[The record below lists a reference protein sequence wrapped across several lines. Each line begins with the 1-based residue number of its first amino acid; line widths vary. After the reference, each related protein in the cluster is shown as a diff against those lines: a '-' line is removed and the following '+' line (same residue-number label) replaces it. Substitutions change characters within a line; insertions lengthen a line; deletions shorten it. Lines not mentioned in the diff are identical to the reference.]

1 MTTSTPYADAIRRF
15 AARDLQRLNVPG
27 HSADPT
33 AAPLLAEFF
42 GEDVL
47 RYDVEPLLDGID
59 KGPVNPLA
67 QAREAAARAWGARR
81 TWFLTNGASE
91 ANRMA
96 ALALAAF
103 RTPDEI
109 VVAQR
114 SAHSSFFDGIILGG
128 LDPRFVQPTIDEHH
142 GINHGVTPAAM
153 REALT
158 GVDAKAAYIISPSY
172 FGAVADVEGIAEV
185 CHEAGVPLVVDA
197 AWAAHFGFH
206 PDLPANPIALGA
218 DLVVS
223 STHKMGGSLTQ
234 SAMLHL
240 ADGPY
245 AAELE
250 PLIDRAFMFTQSTSA
265 SSLLLAS
272 LDLARATLE
281 DGRDRI
287 TASLTA
293 AAELRDAVRA
303 TGRFPIVSD
312 GFDAFPD
319 IVGHDPLRVSIDVG
333 AAGLDGHAVREE
345 LLRTAGIMTEI
356 STGSCIVAFV
366 GPGTTPD
373 AARFVA
379 ALEALRPVG
388 DLAARGELGSI
399 ALPKTGPAVM
409 RPRDAAFAHTEI
421 VPAADAVGRV
431 SADALAAYPPG
442 IPNVLPGEILT
453 AETIAFLRGIAAM
466 PGGYVRGAADALVDG
481 VRVVVEAGTPEVS
494 ARSQAARTGRID
506 PHLSTGMRRAMKP
519 SSRKE
524 LAAAS

>member
-1 MTTSTPYADAIRRF
+1 MTSTTPYADAVRRF
-15 AARDLQRLNVPG
+15 AERDLQRLNVPG
-27 HSADPT
+27 HSADPA
-33 AAPLLAEFF
+33 AAPLLVEYF
-42 GEDVL
+42 GADVL
-47 RYDVEPLLDGID
+47 RRDIEPLLDGID
-59 KGPVNPLA
+59 KGETNPLEA
-67 QAREAAARAWGARR
+67 ARAAAARAWGARR

-96 ALALAAF
+96 ALALSAF
-103 RTPDEI
+103 RTPDGV

-128 LDPRFVQPTIDEHH
+128 LDPRFVHPTIDEQH
-142 GINHGVTPAAM
+142 GINHGVTPESVQ
-153 REALT
+153 EALRA
-158 GVDAKAAYIISPSY
+158 GDAKAAYIISPSY
-172 FGAVADVEGIAEV
+172 FGAVADVEGIAAV

-206 PDLPANPIALGA
+206 PDLPANPLALGA

-240 ADGPY
+240 GDGEFAD
-245 AAELE
+245 ELD

-281 DGRDRI
+281 DGHERI
-287 TASLTA
+287 SASLA
-293 AAELRDAVRA
+293 AAEELRSAVRA

-312 GFDAFPD
+312 GFGAFPD

-345 LLRTAGIMTEI
+345 LLRSYGIMTEI
-356 STGSCIVAFV
+356 STGSCIVVFV

-373 AARFVA
+373 TARFVA
-379 ALEALRPVG
+379 ALQALRPVG
-388 DLAARGELGSI
+388 DLAAREQGGPV
-399 ALPKTGPAVM
+399 ALPKPGDAVM

-421 VPAADAVGRV
+421 VSAAEAAGRV
-431 SADALAAYPPG
+431 SADSLAAYPPG
-442 IPNVLPGEILT
+442 IPNVLPGEVLT
-453 AETIAFLRGIAAM
+453 AETISFLRGIAAM
-466 PGGYVRGAADALVDG
+466 PGGYVRGAVDGAVDG
-481 VRVVVEAGTPEVS
+481 VRVVVEGADRAPSGTTEV
-494 ARSQAARTGRID
+494 I
-506 PHLSTGMRRAMKP
+506 P
-519 SSRKE
+519 S
-524 LAAAS
+524 

>member
-1 MTTSTPYADAIRRF
+1 MIPNTPYADAVRRF

-27 HSADPT
+27 HGADT
-33 AAPLLAEFF
+33 AAAPLLADFF
-42 GEDVL
+42 GPQVL

-59 KGPVNPLA
+59 KGDDNPLE
-67 QAREAAARAWGARR
+67 QARAAAARVWGARR

-103 RTPDEI
+103 STPDRV

-142 GINHGVTPAAM
+142 GINHGVTADAM
-153 REALT
+153 REALSA
-158 GVDAKAAYIISPSY
+158 GDAKAAYIISPSY
-172 FGAVADVEGIAEV
+172 FGAVADVTAIAEV

-206 PDLPANPIALGA
+206 PELPANPIELGA

-287 TASLTA
+287 SASLA
-293 AAELRDAVRA
+293 AAGELRDAVRA

-312 GFDAFPD
+312 GFGAFGD

-345 LLRTAGIMTEI
+345 LIRTAGIMTEI
-356 STGSCIVAFV
+356 STASCIVAFV
-366 GPGTTPD
+366 GPGTSPD
-373 AARFVA
+373 VARFVA
-379 ALEALRPVG
+379 ALEALQPVG
-388 DLAARGELGSI
+388 ELAAREVAGSAA
-399 ALPKTGPAVM
+399 ALPTPGAAVM

-421 VPAADAVGRV
+421 VSASDAVGRV
-431 SADALAAYPPG
+431 SADSLAAYPPG

-453 AETIAFLRGIAAM
+453 AETIEFLRGIAAT
-466 PGGYVRGAADALVDG
+466 PGGYVRGAADAAVDG
-481 VRVVVEAGTPEVS
+481 VRVVVGDAHVDAAG
-494 ARSQAARTGRID
+494 AARAG
-506 PHLSTGMRRAMKP
+506 A
-519 SSRKE
+519 
-524 LAAAS
+524 LAFV

>member
-1 MTTSTPYADAIRRF
+1 MIPNTPYADALRRF
-15 AARDLQRLNVPG
+15 AARDLQLLNVPG
-27 HSADPT
+27 HAADPA
-33 AAPLLAEFF
+33 AAPLLADFF
-42 GEDVL
+42 GAELL
-47 RYDVEPLLDGID
+47 RRDVEPLLDGID
-59 KGPVNPLA
+59 KGEDNPLE
-67 QAREAAARAWGARR
+67 QARRAAARAWGARR

-103 RTPDEI
+103 RSPDEI

-128 LDPRFVQPTIDEHH
+128 LDPRFVQPAIDERH
-142 GINHGVTPAAM
+142 GINHGVTAAAM
-153 REALT
+153 REALRH
-158 GVDAKAAYIISPSY
+158 GDAKAAYVISPSY
-172 FGAVADVEGIAEV
+172 FGAVADVAGIAQV
-185 CHEAGVPLVVDA
+185 CHEAGIPLVVDA
-197 AWAAHFGFH
+197 AWGAHFGFH

-245 AAELE
+245 AAALE
-250 PLIDRAFMFTQSTSA
+250 PLIDRAFTFTQSTSA

-281 DGRDRI
+281 SGHDRI
-287 TASLTA
+287 AGSIAA

-312 GFDAFPD
+312 GFGAFED

-333 AAGLDGHAVREE
+333 AAGLHGHAVREE
-345 LLRTAGIMTEI
+345 LLRTFGIVTEI

-379 ALEALRPVG
+379 ALQALRPVG
-388 DLAARGELGSI
+388 DLAARPESASV
-399 ALPKTGPAVM
+399 ALPAPGPAVM
-409 RPRDAAFAHTEI
+409 RPRDASFAHTE
-421 VPAADAVGRV
+421 VVAAHEAIGRV

-442 IPNVLPGEILT
+442 IPNLLPGEIVT
-453 AETIAFLRGIAAM
+453 AETVRFLRDIAAT
-466 PGGYVRGAADALVDG
+466 PGGYVRGALDPLVER
-481 VRVVVEAGTPEVS
+481 VRVVVEGAGVPAPVLVE
-494 ARSQAARTGRID
+494 A
-506 PHLSTGMRRAMKP
+506 
-519 SSRKE
+519 
-524 LAAAS
+524 LAVLG

>member
-1 MTTSTPYADAIRRF
+1 MTTTPYADALRRF

-27 HSADPT
+27 HGADSA

-42 GEDVL
+42 GDDVL
-47 RYDVEPLLDGID
+47 RRDVEPLLDGLD
-59 KGPVNPLA
+59 KGPENPLDE
-67 QAREAAARAWGARR
+67 ARAAAARAWGARR

-91 ANRMA
+91 ANRMT

-103 RTPDEI
+103 RAPDEI
-109 VVAQR
+109 VVTQR
-114 SAHSSFFDGIILGG
+114 SAHSSFIDGIILGG

-142 GINHGVTPAAM
+142 GINHGVTPADL
-153 REALT
+153 REALA
-158 GVDAKAAYIISPSY
+158 GVAAKAAYVISPSY
-172 FGAVADVEGIAEV
+172 FGAVADVEGIAAV
-185 CHEAGVPLVVDA
+185 CHEASVPLIVDA

-240 ADGPY
+240 ADGPF
-245 AAELE
+245 ADELE
-250 PLIDRAFMFTQSTSA
+250 PLVERAFLFTQSTSA

-272 LDLARATLE
+272 LDLARAALE
-281 DGRDRI
+281 DGRERI
-287 TASLTA
+287 AASIAA

-303 TGRFPIVSD
+303 TGHFPIVSD

-333 AAGLDGHAVREE
+333 AAGLHGHTVREE

-356 STGSCIVAFV
+356 STGSCVVAFV

-373 AARFVA
+373 VDRFVA
-379 ALEALRPVG
+379 ALDALRPVG
-388 DLAARGELGSI
+388 DLAARREAGSI
-399 ALPKTGPAVM
+399 ALPKTGAAVM
-409 RPRDAAFAHTEI
+409 RPRDAAFAHTEV
-421 VPAADAVGRV
+421 VPAAFAVGRV
-431 SADALAAYPPG
+431 SADSLAAYPPG

-453 AETIAFLRGIAAM
+453 AETIGFLREIAAT
-466 PGGYVRGAADALVDG
+466 PGGYVRGAADPFVDG
-481 VRVVVEAGTPEVS
+481 LRVVVKPAAPVSTSASRAGSDALLSLS
-494 ARSQAARTGRID
+494 A
-506 PHLSTGMRRAMKP
+506 
-519 SSRKE
+519 
-524 LAAAS
+524 

>member
-1 MTTSTPYADAIRRF
+1 MTSKTPYADAIRRY
-15 AARDLQRLNVPG
+15 ASRDLQRFNVPG
-27 HSADPT
+27 HGADPA
-33 AAPLLAEFF
+33 AAPLLTEFF
-42 GEDVL
+42 GHDVL
-47 RYDVEPLLDGID
+47 RYDLEPLLDGID
-59 KGPVNPLA
+59 KGETNPL
-67 QAREAAARAWGARR
+67 QEARAAAARAWGARR

-103 RTPDEI
+103 RTPDEV

-128 LDPRFVQPTIDEHH
+128 LDPRFVQPTIDQHH

-153 REALT
+153 REALSR
-158 GVDAKAAYIISPSY
+158 GDAKAAYIISPSY
-172 FGAVADVEGIAEV
+172 FGAVADVAGIAEV

-206 PDLPANPIALGA
+206 PELPANPLAFGA

-240 ADGPY
+240 GEGAW

-250 PLIDRAFMFTQSTSA
+250 PLIDRAFMYTQSTSA

-281 DGRDRI
+281 EGHDRI
-287 TASLTA
+287 SDSLA
-293 AAELRDAVRA
+293 AAQELRDAVRA

-312 GFDAFPD
+312 GFSAFPD
-319 IVGHDPLRVSIDVG
+319 IVDHDPLRVSIDVG
-333 AAGLDGHAVREE
+333 AAGLHGHAVREE
-345 LLRTAGIMTEI
+345 LIRTAGIMTEI
-356 STGSCIVAFV
+356 STASCIVAFV

-388 DLAARGELGSI
+388 DLAARGIDASV
-399 ALPKTGPAVM
+399 ALPQPGPAVI

-421 VPAADAVGRV
+421 VPAAQAIGRV
-431 SADALAAYPPG
+431 SADSLAAYPPG
-442 IPNVLPGEILT
+442 IPNVLPGEVLT
-453 AETIAFLRGIAAM
+453 ADTIGFLRGIAAT
-466 PGGYVRGAADALVDG
+466 PGGYVRGSLDAAVDG
-481 VRVVVEAGTPEVS
+481 LRVVVDASAGAET
-494 ARSQAARTGRID
+494 AG
-506 PHLSTGMRRAMKP
+506 
-519 SSRKE
+519 
-524 LAAAS
+524 AAALAVV